1 MTDLLGQDSMAAQIF
16 AALPGSWSLAR
27 DIPGFGRMAGTAE
40 FVEESA
46 GNLLYRETVEVI
58 TAGGGRFDGTRAYRY
73 ELADDGIAVRFADPR
88 RAGRDYVRLVFED
101 GLEGPFALGIHYC
114 GQDIYRHV
122 MTWICSE
129 RFRTEIAVT
138 GPRKDD
144 RLLTDYRRSAAAWRS
159 ASAGS

>member
-1 MTDLLGQDSMAAQIF
+1 MTDPLGQDTMAARIF
-16 AALPGSWSLAR
+16 AALPGAWSLAR
-27 DIPGFGRMAGTAE
+27 DIPGFGRMAGTAA
-40 FVEESA
+40 FVEEGA
-46 GNLLYRETVEVI
+46 GSLLYRERVAVL

-73 ELADDGIAVRFADPR
+73 ERADGGIVVRFADPP

-101 GLEGPFALGIHYC
+101 GPEGPFALGIHYC

-122 MTWICSE
+122 MTWIRRD

-144 RLLTDYRRSAAAWRS
+144 RLFTDYRRSGAAWRS
-159 ASAGS
+159 ASAGA

>member
-1 MTDLLGQDSMAAQIF
+1 MTDPRGQDSMAARIF

-27 DIPGFGRMAGTAE
+27 DIPGFGRMAGTAA
-40 FVEESA
+40 FVAEGA
-46 GNLLYRETVEVI
+46 GSLLYRETVAVI
-58 TAGGGRFDGTRAYRY
+58 AADGGRFDGTRAYRY
-73 ELADDGIAVRFADPR
+73 DLAAGGIAVRFADPP

-101 GLEGPFALGIHYC
+101 GPEGPSALGIHRC

-122 MTWICSE
+122 MTWIGRD

-144 RLLTDYRRSAAAWRS
+144 RLFTDYRRSGAAWRS